1 MRADLFD
8 QVQHHTTHGKETTAQ
23 YTAQYSTVQ
32 YTDVEVATGHP
43 SPV

>member
-8 QVQHHTTHGKETTAQ
+8 QVQLHTMHGKETTAQ
-23 YTAQYSTVQ
+23 YTVQ